1 VEVVRIMAEA
11 LALSAAPVSFTRNV
25 VDLGKPRIT
34 MMVVFT
40 TAVGLWLA
48 GAPLPI
54 GTTAA
59 FLAATALLVFSA
71 NTLNCWLERDIDAR
85 MVRTRDRPLPSGRLT
100 PATALVAG
108 SLQGVV
114 ALAMLGWTTNALTVI
129 LGGTALATY
138 VLVYTPLKRI
148 SPLALHVGA
157 VPGAIPP
164 LMGWTAATG
173 ELGTPGWTVFAIL
186 FAWQLPHFLAISLY
200 LREDYERGGLRV
212 VPVALGV
219 DTARRHLLVYAWLLG
234 AVALTPFAF
243 GVAGPW
249 YGGVAAILSIGFIEV
264 SRRGVRARAG
274 AAWARRVMLASV
286 AYLPVLIT
294 VLLLDAR

>member
-1 VEVVRIMAEA
+1 MAEA
-11 LALSAAPVSFTRNV
+11 LALSVAPVSFARNV

-34 MMVVFT
+34 VMVVFT

-48 GAPLPI
+48 GAPLSI

-59 FLAATALLVFSA
+59 FLAATALLVSSA
-71 NTLNCWLERDIDAR
+71 NTLNCWWERDVDAS

-100 PATALVAG
+100 PKTALVAG
-108 SLQGVV
+108 LLQGGA
-114 ALAMLGWTTNALTVI
+114 ALATLAWTTNLLTVT

-173 ELGTPGWTVFAIL
+173 DLGTPGWAVFAIL

-200 LREDYERGGLRV
+200 LREDYDRGGIQV

-219 DTARRHLLVYAWLLG
+219 DSARRHLLVYAWLLG
-234 AVALTPFAF
+234 AVALAPVAL

-249 YGGVAAILSIGFIEV
+249 YGAAAVVLSIWFIEV
-264 SRRGVRARAG
+264 ARRGVRARAG

-286 AYLPVLIT
+286 VYLPILIT